1 MDSHWW
7 CARALMTRLIFGALT
22 LAACT
27 SSSMDP
33 PPVTGPGDIELAE
46 TIDSFCDN
54 QSPWCGYDLM
64 FDGTALTITSR
75 STPAT
80 GTGSLTAAGIA
91 ELDNLVAA
99 VPYDAPN
106 DESADCLDAPIIRL
120 HVAFD
125 EVGART
131 FQYACNPGV
140 FAPLGSFVTHIANA
154 VINYESD
161 LFVVVDAPF

>member
-1 MDSHWW
+1 MHSRWW
-7 CARALMTRLIFGALT
+7 CARALMTRLIFVGFS

-27 SSSMDP
+27 SSSMAP

-46 TIDSFCDN
+46 SIDGFCDN

-75 STPAT
+75 SAPAT
-80 GTGSLTAAGIA
+80 GTGTLTAAGIA
-91 ELDNLVAA
+91 ELDGLVAA

-106 DESADCLDAPIIRL
+106 DESTGCLDAPIIRL
-120 HVAFD
+120 HVTFD

-131 FQYACNPGV
+131 FQYACKPGV
-140 FAPLGSFVTHIANA
+140 FAPLGSFVTRIANA

-161 LFVVVDAPF
+161 STVVVDAPF